1 MESGLCRVVAESLRM
16 IVVERSGGRMQPLF
30 SGGAVITFMWIG
42 PLPESKAIGSFK
54 TDKAPLACEIRQAEI

>member
-1 MESGLCRVVAESLRM
+1 
-16 IVVERSGGRMQPLF
+16 MQPLF